1 MRCNIYNLRMSKGF
15 GSTRK
20 LAKVCDMTHSEI
32 CRLEN
37 NDVRNPSIVTCHKIA
52 RALDVTID
60 ELFTFDD
67 HALKFEG
74 EKDVVV
80 NFKEYKKTK
89 KSFTDKDASNAYS
102 RYLSDSQKYMVTR
115 MILSLAGENP
125 IPKEE

>member
-1 MRCNIYNLRMSKGF
+1 MQCNIYNLRIEKGF
-15 GSTRK
+15 SSVRK
-20 LAKVCDMTHSEI
+20 LAKACGITHSEI
-32 CRLEN
+32 SRLEN
-37 NDVRNPSIVTCHKIA
+37 NLVENPSIVTCYKIA
-52 RALDVTID
+52 RVLGVVID

-67 HALKFEG
+67 HALKLEG

>member
-37 NDVRNPSIVTCHKIA
+37 NDVRNPSIVTCYKIA

-60 ELFTFDD
+60 ELFTFD
-67 HALKFEG
+67 EG
-74 EKDVVV
+74 EENVVV
-80 NFKEYKKTK
+80 KFDDYNKNDIVTKISNHLKKLSPLLDCRGQEYFSNEITEYIERMAKER
-89 KSFTDKDASNAYS
+89 N
-102 RYLSDSQKYMVTR
+102 
-115 MILSLAGENP
+115 
-125 IPKEE
+125 